1 MSDKFKI
8 FLLRTMLI
16 FLAFSSFGCKEKK
29 DAFPVEQAKFENML
43 IGESAPDFRLESLN
57 GDHVHLAN
65 QQGKVVLISF
75 WATWCSPC
83 QKELPHLQKI
93 YNRYRKKGVIVLAIS
108 IERKDTVR
116 YWVESSGYTFPVLFA
131 DKDIQLAYKVRG
143 IPAIYLIDRN
153 GVIQFHRTGY
163 TKGDESKIE
172 KEVNKQI

>member
-1 MSDKFKI
+1 MSDKFKV
-8 FLLRTMLI
+8 FLSRAMLI
-16 FLAFSSFGCKEKK
+16 FLVFSSFGCKKK
-29 DAFPVEQAKFENML
+29 DTFPVEQANVKDIL

-57 GDHVHLAN
+57 GDYVHLAN

-83 QKELPHLQKI
+83 QKELPHLQNI
-93 YNRYRKKGVIVLAIS
+93 YNQYRDKGVIVLAIS
-108 IERKDTVR
+108 IERKETVQ
-116 YWVESSGYTFPVLFA
+116 YLVESSGYTFPVLFA
-131 DKDIQLAYKVRG
+131 DKNTQLAYKVQG

-163 TKGDESKIE
+163 TRGDESKIE